1 MTLPNKKFDPA
12 QKFPGNNPPLYCYPF
27 NTLVF
32 RLNPCR
38 IPDQENKHVVLFNLR
53 TEFVIG

>member
-1 MTLPNKKFDPA
+1 MTLPFKIDSV
-12 QKFPGNNPPLYCYPF
+12 QEFPGNNPPLYIYSF

-38 IPDQENKHVVLFNLR
+38 IPDQENSFQFL
-53 TEFVIG
+53 I